1 MPRFAANL
9 NWLFTDL
16 PMLDRFG
23 AAKNSGF
30 DAVEYMFPYDYDIN
44 DLVKALKALNLVQA
58 LHNMPPG
65 DWDAGDRGIGCLPDR
80 VDEFRD
86 TVGMA
91 ISAAT
96 ALQCPKVNCL
106 AGLTPA
112 GADAEELEDTFVSN
126 LSYAA
131 AEFAKHDLQLVI
143 EAINTRDMPGF
154 YLTTS
159 KQAFDIMDK
168 VGAPNL
174 LFQYDIYHMQV
185 MEGDLANTLATNL
198 DRIGHLQLA
207 DNPGRHEP
215 GTGEIN
221 YPFLFEHIDKIGYDG
236 WIGCEYKP
244 ATETLE
250 GLGWLKA
257 MS

>member
-1 MPRFAANL
+1 MPKFAANL

-16 PMLDRFG
+16 PMLDRFA
-23 AAKNSGF
+23 AAKKAGF
-30 DAVEYMFPYDYDIN
+30 DAVEYMFPYDYDMD
-44 DLVKALKALNLVQA
+44 DLVKALETFNLVQA

-65 DWDAGDRGIGCLPDR
+65 DWNAGDRGIACLPDR

-91 ISAAT
+91 ISAAK

-112 GADAEELEDTFVSN
+112 SANAEELEETFVSN
-126 LSYAA
+126 LRYAA

-143 EAINTRDMPGF
+143 EAINTKDMPGF

-159 KQAFDIMDK
+159 RQAFDIMDK

-185 MEGDLANTLATNL
+185 MEGDLANTLAENL

-221 YPFLFEHIDKIGYDG
+221 YPYLFKHIDKIGYDG

-244 ATETLE
+244 ATNTLE
-250 GLGWLKA
+250 GLDWLEE
-257 MS
+257 MG

>member
-1 MPRFAANL
+1 MPKFAANL

-16 PMLDRFG
+16 PMLDRFV
-23 AAKNSGF
+23 AAKKAGF

-44 DLVKALKALNLVQA
+44 DLVKELEDSNLVQA

-65 DWDAGDRGIGCLPDR
+65 NWEAGDRGIGCQPDR

-96 ALQCPKVNCL
+96 ALRCPKVNCL

-112 GADAEELEDTFVSN
+112 GSNAEELEETFVSN
-126 LSYAA
+126 LRYAA

-143 EAINTRDMPGF
+143 EAINTKDMPGF

-185 MEGDLANTLATNL
+185 MEGDLASTLAANL

-221 YPFLFEHIDKIGYDG
+221 YPFLFEHIDKIGYNG

-250 GLGWLKA
+250 GLRWLKS
-257 MS
+257 MG